1 MLPKKPSTVFVP
13 YQSEVSELRLKVD
26 GDNRPFVN
34 VDVLGVK
41 LIGLLDS
48 GAQISIVGFG
58 SEKLLKKLK
67 LKLLPTRTKLTA
79 AGGSRLEV
87 LGYVNLPVSFHG
99 QTKIVTTL
107 VAPAMKRRLI
117 LGMNFWRMF
126 NIEPA
131 IQGQLG
137 GALEALEA
145 EVEGHKEEDI
155 LTEEQQA
162 RLNDVKSKFKVFRE
176 GDKLGVTKLITHT
189 IEFTDEYENAKPV
202 RLNPYPWSP
211 EIQKHVNEELDKWI
225 DSGVVERSNSDWAM
239 LIVPVV
245 KRNVGE
251 VGEEEI
257 KVRMCLDARKL
268 NERTKRDAY
277 PLPHQDR
284 ILGRLGASKY
294 LSTIDLSKAFWQI
307 PLSPKSRKYT
317 AFRVFG
323 RGLFQFTRLPFGLV
337 NSPATLSRLMDRV
350 LGYGELEPNI
360 FVYLDDIVIASNSFE
375 EHIRCLEEVARR
387 LNEANLSINIEKSRF
402 CVPELPYL
410 GFILS
415 REGVRPNPDKV
426 ESIVNFERPSSVRSL
441 RRFLG
446 MVNYYRRFIE
456 GFSEVTAPLTD
467 LLKGKPKIITW
478 TDPAEAAFN
487 SLKEKLICAPILAN
501 PSFDRPFKIQ
511 TDASDMAIAG
521 ILTQE
526 SEGKEHVVAYY
537 SRKLTTPQRSWK
549 AVEKEGVAAL
559 EAIEKFRPYVEGT
572 PFTLV
577 TDSSALSFIMNSKWK
592 PSSKLSRWS
601 MLLQQYDMRV
611 QHRKGSENVVADA
624 LSRAVETMDVTMQN
638 DWYSQQFRKVD
649 EDPSSFAD
657 FKIEDNKLY
666 KFVAAASDVLDYRYE
681 WKLCLPEGLRESVL
695 KEEHDASLHP
705 GYEKTIQKL
714 KTRYYW
720 PKMAVD
726 TKRYVQACDVCKQCK
741 PSTVPSNPPMG
752 KQRLTDRPFQILA
765 LDFIQNL
772 PRSKLGHAHLLV
784 LMDIF
789 SKWTLLIPFRRI
801 EAKAVC
807 RVVEDQWF
815 RRYGAPEIVISDN
828 ATTFTGKEF
837 QALLQTRGI
846 RHWPNSRHHSQANPV
861 ERTNRT
867 INSCLRTYMQPDQRV
882 WDTRIPEVEE
892 MINTTVHSSTGF
904 SPYRILYGH
913 EKVCK
918 GEEHRLERDEGE
930 LSIEAREKYR
940 KEVGGDFLE
949 MVKKNLEKSDEK
961 HRKVYNLRFRKDA
974 PTFEIGQNV
983 YKRNF
988 RQSSASEH
996 YNAKYGPL
1004 FIPCT
1009 IVAKRGSSSYELA
1022 DKQGKT
1028 LGVFSASD
1036 LRAGNDVRHCAP
1048 G

>member
-1 MLPKKPSTVFVP
+1 MLQKKPSTVFVP
-13 YQSEVSELRLKVD
+13 YQPEISELKLDVE
-26 GDNRPFVN
+26 GDNRPFAVI
-34 VDVLGVK
+34 DVMGVE

-48 GAQISIVGFG
+48 GAQISILGCG
-58 SEKLLKKLK
+58 SKNLLTKLK
-67 LKLLPTRTKLTA
+67 LKLLSTDTKLTT
-79 AGGSRLEV
+79 AGGSRLDV
-87 LGYVNLPVSFHG
+87 LGYVNLPVTFHG

-126 NIEPA
+126 NIEPT

-137 GALEALEA
+137 GIAESMEA
-145 EVEGHKEEDI
+145 EAEKHDDAEI
-155 LTEEQQA
+155 LTADQQA
-162 RLNDVKSKFKVFRE
+162 RLEEIKVKFKVFRE
-176 GDKLGVTKLITHT
+176 GDKLGVTPLISHT
-189 IEFTDEYENAKPV
+189 IEFTEEFKNAKPV

-211 EIQKHVNEELDKWI
+211 EVQKYVNEELDKWI

-245 KRNVGE
+245 KKNIGE
-251 VGEEEI
+251 DGEEAI

-284 ILGRLGASKY
+284 ILGRLGAARY
-294 LSTIDLSKAFWQI
+294 LSTIDLSKAFWQV
-307 PLSPKSRKYT
+307 PLNPESRKYT

-323 RGLFQFTRLPFGLV
+323 RGLFQITRLPFGLV
-337 NSPATLSRLMDRV
+337 NSPATLSRLMDQV

-360 FVYLDDIVIASNSFE
+360 FVYLDDIVVASNSFE
-375 EHIRCLEEVARR
+375 EHIQCLKEVARR
-387 LNEANLSINIEKSRF
+387 LNDANLSINIEKSRF

-426 ESIVNFERPSSVRSL
+426 EAIVNFERPSSVRSL

-446 MVNYYRRFIE
+446 MVNYYHRFVE
-456 GFSEVTAPLTD
+456 GFSEITAPLTD
-467 LLKGKPKIITW
+467 LLKGKPKVITW
-478 TDPAEAAFN
+478 NNQAEIAFN
-487 SLKEKLICAPILAN
+487 ILKEKLICAPILAN
-501 PSFDRPFKIQ
+501 PNFDLPFKIQ

-526 SEGKEHVVAYY
+526 NEGKEHVVAYY

-549 AVEKEGVAAL
+549 AAEKEGLAAL

-572 PFTLV
+572 QFTLI

-601 MLLQQYDMRV
+601 MLLQQYDMKV
-611 QHRKGSENVVADA
+611 QHRRGTENVVADA
-624 LSRAVETMDVTMQN
+624 LSRAVEAIEITAQN
-638 DWYSQQFRKVD
+638 DWYSQQYRKVE
-649 EDPSSFAD
+649 EDPESFAD
-657 FKIEDNKLY
+657 FKIEENKLF

-681 WKLCLPEGLRESVL
+681 WKLCVPEGLRKSVL
-695 KEEHDASLHP
+695 KEEHDDALHP

-720 PKMAVD
+720 PRMAVD

-741 PSTVPSNPPMG
+741 PSSVSSNPPMG

-772 PRSKLGHAHLLV
+772 PRSKNGKTHLLV

-789 SKWTLLIPFRRI
+789 SKWTMLVPIRKI

-807 RVVEDQWF
+807 QVVEDQWF
-815 RRYGAPEIVISDN
+815 RRYGTPEVIISDN

-837 QALLQTRGI
+837 QALLQKRGI
-846 RHWPNSRHHSQANPV
+846 RHWLNSRHHSQANPV

-867 INSCLRTYMQPDQRV
+867 INSCLRTYMQQDQRV

-913 EKVCK
+913 EKVVK

-930 LSIEAREKYR
+930 RSVEAREKYR
-940 KEVGGDFLE
+940 QEVGGNIRE
-949 MVKKNLEKSDEK
+949 IVKKNLEKSDEK
-961 HRKVYNLRFRKDA
+961 CRKVYNLRFKKFA
-974 PTFEIGQNV
+974 PTFEVGQKV

-988 RQSSASEH
+988 RQSSAAEH

-1004 FIPCT
+1004 FTPCT
-1009 IVAKRGSSSYELA
+1009 IIAKRGSSSYELA
-1022 DKQGKT
+1022 DENGKA

-1036 LRAGNDVRHCAP
+1036 LRAGNDAP
-1048 G
+1048 KRD